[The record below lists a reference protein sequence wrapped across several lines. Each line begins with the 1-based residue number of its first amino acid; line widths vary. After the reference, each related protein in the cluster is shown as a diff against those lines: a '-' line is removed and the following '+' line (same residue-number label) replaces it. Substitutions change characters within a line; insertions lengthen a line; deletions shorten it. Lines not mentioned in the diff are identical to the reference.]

1 MSSKIFSV
9 ELSGLDG
16 QLVEIEVDTRMSI
29 PSFSIV
35 GLPDAAVMEA
45 KERVMSAVKNIGFA
59 LPRGKIVV
67 NLAPADLRKVGPRY
81 DLPMALGLIAHS
93 KLIPEDIFKDTIFL
107 GELALDGAVRPTN
120 GILVS
125 VEFANRRGF
134 RRIVLP
140 KENAKEAA
148 ILKGIEIVP
157 VGHLQEAVKFLNH
170 LLCPLP
176 LSSDPIQNDRLPA
189 VDMAMIKGQGQA
201 KRALEIA
208 AAGGH
213 NILMNGA
220 PGAGKTLM
228 AKAFS
233 GILPDMTQEEMLE
246 VTKIYSVAGLLPK
259 SQPLITVRP
268 FRPVHHTASAVSIVG
283 GGSVPMPGEIT
294 LAHRGVLFMDEIAE
308 FPVPVIE
315 VLRQP
320 MEDRMIT
327 VSRAKASVTYPA
339 QFTLIG
345 AMNPCPCGF
354 YNVEKFK
361 GRCEC
366 PMWRVNQYYKKL
378 SGPFLDRIDIRLTV
392 EPVDHVSLFADGE
405 PRENSEQVRQR
416 VNAAYRLQVQRLM
429 PYGLTRN
436 SEIGN
441 GLLEKMCPLEPAGRQ
456 LLRQIADHYQ
466 LSARAYFRAI
476 KVARTIADL
485 EHSEQIHT
493 EHISE
498 ALQYLCSFGVR
509 PVSKRPV

>member
-1 MSSKIFSV
+1 MSSKIYSV

-45 KERVMSAVKNIGFA
+45 KERVMSAVKNAGFA

-81 DLPMALGLIAHS
+81 DLPMALGLIAFS
-93 KLIPEDIFKDTIFL
+93 KLIPDDSFEDTIFL
-107 GELALDGAVRPTN
+107 GELALNGAVRPIH

-125 VEFANRRGF
+125 VEFAKNHGF
-134 RRIVLP
+134 RRIFLP
-140 KENAKEAA
+140 KDNAKEAS
-148 ILKGIEIVP
+148 IIKGVEIVP
-157 VGHLQEAVKFLNH
+157 IGHLKEAIMYLNKMLSPIPQE
-170 LLCPLP
+170 PLFSQQKSIS
-176 LSSDPIQNDRLPA
+176 L
-189 VDMAMIKGQGQA
+189 VDMTVIKGQKQA

-233 GILPDMTQEEMLE
+233 GILPDMSQEEMLE

-259 SQPLITVRP
+259 SQPLMMRRP

-308 FPVPVIE
+308 FPIPVIE

-327 VSRAKASVTYPA
+327 VSRAKARVTYPA
-339 QFTLIG
+339 QFTLVG
-345 AMNPCPCGF
+345 AMNPCPCG
-354 YNVEKFK
+354 YHGVEKFK

-366 PMWRVNQYYKKL
+366 PTWRVNQYYKKL
-378 SGPFLDRIDIRLTV
+378 SGPFLDRIDIRLNV
-392 EPVDHVSLFADGE
+392 EPVDHYSVLDSDDAC
-405 PRENSEQVRQR
+405 ENSAQIKAR
-416 VNAAYRLQVQRLM
+416 VNHAYSIQMARLK
-429 PYGLTRN
+429 PFGLTRN
-436 SEIGN
+436 TEISN
-441 GLLEKMCPLEPAGRQ
+441 RLIDKLCPLEEGGRK
-456 LLRQIADHYQ
+456 LLHQIADHYQ
-466 LSARAYFRAI
+466 LSARAYYRAI

-485 EHSEQIHT
+485 ELSDVIRTQHV
-493 EHISE
+493 SE
-498 ALQYLCSFGVR
+498 ALQYLCSYGVR
-509 PVSKRPV
+509 GG